1 MYKSSNRRIRASRAN
16 GARSRGPRTAGGK
29 ARSSQNAIRH
39 GLLAK
44 CVVMAGE
51 SSPGFDALLYQ
62 HQARFAPADGV
73 DQGYVEEM
81 AAATWRIRR
90 AWAMETR
97 LFDDAVAAQPPGDER
112 GRMAAA
118 LGRLAPRPEFALLQR
133 YETRLH
139 MHYQRALHNF
149 LLVRAAC
156 IPNEPSPIPEHSAP
170 IAPSPPLPLAHSSP
184 LPPSPT
190 PL

>member
-1 MYKSSNRRIRASRAN
+1 MHRSSIRRIRASRAN
-16 GARSRGPRTAGGK
+16 GAHSRGPRTPAGK
-29 ARSSQNAIRH
+29 ARSAQNATRH

-51 SSPGFDALLYQ
+51 SGAGFDALLYQ

-97 LFDDAVAAQPPGDER
+97 LFDDAVAAQPAGDER

-149 LLVRAAC
+149 LLVREAC
-156 IPNEPSPIPEHSAP
+156 IPNEPSPTPEHQP
-170 IAPSPPLPLAHSSP
+170 Q
-184 LPPSPT
+184 LPPAEAKPA
-190 PL
+190 